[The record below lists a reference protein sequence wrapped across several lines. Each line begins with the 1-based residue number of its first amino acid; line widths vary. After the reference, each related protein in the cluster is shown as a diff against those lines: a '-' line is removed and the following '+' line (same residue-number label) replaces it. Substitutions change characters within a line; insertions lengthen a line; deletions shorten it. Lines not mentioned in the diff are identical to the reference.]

1 MVEPEPEPVKV
12 EAPWEPE
19 PVRQESPYEAKIR
32 QQLRDMG
39 MTDDWTKNRRKL
51 IILTGG
57 IASGK
62 SNVSRDLK
70 EFGVYHTIDADEIA
84 KFLLSRHGGAQ
95 RYVREEF
102 GDKYFSQQGDLIR
115 PRFRRLIFGDMEAKQ
130 RLENIMMPLISQHIL
145 SNWMSY
151 RRHKK
156 ENVIV
161 VEAALFTDSTLLTR
175 HPCLQEVWD
184 RAWGII
190 TVTADKDIRLQRVM
204 KRDGV
209 NKKEAQHAL
218 NCQRQDATYPADMKA
233 WVVNTN
239 GTREETRKQVL
250 EVWNQ
255 IQKG

>member
-1 MVEPEPEPVKV
+1 V
-12 EAPWEPE
+12 AN
-19 PVRQESPYEAKIR
+19 
-32 QQLRDMG
+32 
-39 MTDDWTKNRRKL
+39 DDWTKNRRKL

-62 SNVSRDLK
+62 SNVSRDLE
-70 EFGVYHTIDADEIA
+70 EFGVYHTIDADKVA

-95 RYVREEF
+95 KYVREEF

-130 RLENIMMPLISQHIL
+130 RLENIMMPLISHQIL
-145 SNWMSY
+145 SQWMSY

-175 HPCLQEVWD
+175 HPVLQEIWD

-190 TVTADKDIRLQRVM
+190 TVSADESIRLQRVM

-218 NCQRQDATYPADMKA
+218 NCQRTDATYPADMRA
-233 WVVNTN
+233 WAVNTN
-239 GTREETRKQVL
+239 GTREETRQQVL
-250 EVWNQ
+250 DIWNQ
-255 IQKG
+255 IQKK